1 MHWERLKPSP
11 DLHTWLLVLA
21 SLALLSLAAFDLGGR
36 GIGMAVTGVLLFG
49 LSYLSRSDAPAGDG
63 AR

>member
-1 MHWERLKPSP
+1 MNWNRLRPP
-11 DLHTWLLVLA
+11 ADLHTWLLVLA

-49 LSYLSRSDAPAGDG
+49 LAYLSRTDALVGQ
-63 AR
+63 R